1 MSLATRVIPCLDV
14 DGGRV
19 VKGVNFENLRDAG
32 DPVELAAAYDAEGA
46 DELTFLDVTASS
58 SGRSTMLE
66 VVRRTAEQVFIP
78 LTVGGGV
85 RSVEDV
91 DTLLRAGADKVS
103 VNTAAIARP
112 ELLSELSRQ
121 FAPVGHKPDLRT
133 IPLKDSIT
141 TVMFNAR
148 EGAWG
153 SAARHA
159 LPQEKGAAEHDITGF
174 LGFYWEE
181 RGKSFVWDDPKYDN
195 WTEEEGATI
204 NHPGNDA
211 QPFLYPAYRII
222 TQKLP
227 GIAAR
232 EYPG

>member
-1 MSLATRVIPCLDV
+1 MGEIAIAGVVQGRNEFGRFITECEAAATRT
-14 DGGRV
+14 
-19 VKGVNFENLRDAG
+19 
-32 DPVELAAAYDAEGA
+32 VEKAVEQGA
-46 DELTFLDVTASS
+46 
-58 SGRSTMLE
+58 
-66 VVRRTAEQVFIP
+66 
-78 LTVGGGV
+78 
-85 RSVEDV
+85 
-91 DTLLRAGADKVS
+91 
-103 VNTAAIARP
+103 
-112 ELLSELSRQ
+112 ELSRT
-121 FAPVGHKPDLRT
+121 FAPIGHKPDPRT
-133 IPLKDSIT
+133 IPLSESIT

-159 LPQEKGAAEHDITGF
+159 LPQETGASSHPITGF

-204 NHPGNDA
+204 EHPGNDP

>member
-1 MSLATRVIPCLDV
+1 MGELAISGIVQGRNKFGEYITECEAAATRT
-14 DGGRV
+14 
-19 VKGVNFENLRDAG
+19 
-32 DPVELAAAYDAEGA
+32 VEKAVERGA
-46 DELTFLDVTASS
+46 
-58 SGRSTMLE
+58 
-66 VVRRTAEQVFIP
+66 
-78 LTVGGGV
+78 
-85 RSVEDV
+85 
-91 DTLLRAGADKVS
+91 
-103 VNTAAIARP
+103 
-112 ELLSELSRQ
+112 ELSRQ

-204 NHPGNDA
+204 SHPGNDA

>member
-1 MSLATRVIPCLDV
+1 MGEIAIAGVVQGRNEFGRFITECEAAATRT
-14 DGGRV
+14 
-19 VKGVNFENLRDAG
+19 
-32 DPVELAAAYDAEGA
+32 VEKAVEQGA
-46 DELTFLDVTASS
+46 
-58 SGRSTMLE
+58 
-66 VVRRTAEQVFIP
+66 
-78 LTVGGGV
+78 
-85 RSVEDV
+85 
-91 DTLLRAGADKVS
+91 
-103 VNTAAIARP
+103 
-112 ELLSELSRQ
+112 ELSRQ
-121 FAPVGHKPDLRT
+121 FAPVGHKPDPRT
-133 IPLKDSIT
+133 IPLAESIT

-159 LPQEKGAAEHDITGF
+159 LPQETGASSHPITGF

-195 WTEEEGATI
+195 WNEEEGVTI
-204 NHPGNDA
+204 EHPGNDP